1 MGMWSGLRT
10 ETWWIALIILWP
22 LWTCLTP
29 VPTCTAKVNENHIRG
44 HVHFFLDL
52 HLCMWA
58 WLVQTGGQFDCTETD
73 FLQKCLGIKGC
84 FLGGV
89 FVATT
94 VSYFQQNWQQETHF
108 RWVTSLSKAHRAIES
123 DIKVNDCSN
132 RGQIVFRTTHD
143 SVPTRSWTHQIRPW
157 ASGTFILKESHL
169 SKTEAGFTPQISMA
183 NSDRLDL
190 FDFFDLTID
199 KCNPYLISTN
209 A

>member
-1 MGMWSGLRT
+1 MWSGLRT

-29 VPTCTAKVNENHIRG
+29 VLSYTAKVNKNHIQD

-52 HLCMWA
+52 QFCMWV

-73 FLQKCLGIKGC
+73 FIQEFLGTKGC
-84 FLGGV
+84 FFFF

-108 RWVTSLSKAHRAIES
+108 RWVTWLRKAHRAMES

-132 RGQIVFRTTHD
+132 WGQIVFRTTHD
-143 SVPTRSWTHQIRPW
+143 SVPTWSWTHQIRPW
-157 ASGTFILKESHL
+157 ASGMFILNES
-169 SKTEAGFTPQISMA
+169 Q
-183 NSDRLDL
+183 
-190 FDFFDLTID
+190 
-199 KCNPYLISTN
+199 
-209 A
+209 

>member
-1 MGMWSGLRT
+1 MYVSMTRPNRGTVWLHRNWFHPKISWYQGL
-10 ETWWIALIILWP
+10 
-22 LWTCLTP
+22 
-29 VPTCTAKVNENHIRG
+29 
-44 HVHFFLDL
+44 FF
-52 HLCMWA
+52 
-58 WLVQTGGQFDCTETD
+58 
-73 FLQKCLGIKGC
+73 C
-84 FLGGV
+84 FF

-108 RWVTSLSKAHRAIES
+108 RWVTSLRKAHRAIES

-157 ASGTFILKESHL
+157 ASGMFILKESRL

-183 NSDRLDL
+183 KSDWLAL
-190 FDFFDLTID
+190 FDFLTWLLTKGTHIWYLQMLKLYLHLRQPAWVKHDLAG
-199 KCNPYLISTN
+199 KRNKP